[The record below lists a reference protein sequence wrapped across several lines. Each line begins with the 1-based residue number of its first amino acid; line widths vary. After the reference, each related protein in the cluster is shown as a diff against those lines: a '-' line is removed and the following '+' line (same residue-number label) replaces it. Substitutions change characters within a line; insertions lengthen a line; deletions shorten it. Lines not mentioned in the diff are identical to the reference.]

1 MLLYKLRLYL
11 GWKIKILSL
20 KILFGKRISLR
31 WSDRI
36 ASSVK
41 VRINGNGFIRFGEQ
55 VEIRENCIFNVT
67 AGGRIDI
74 DDRVFINDGCCIN
87 ARDMVCIGADTMLG
101 QGVKIYDHDHDYHS
115 TDIKKYFKIDPVN
128 IGKNT
133 WICSD
138 VIILKGC
145 EIGEGSVVAAG
156 TIVRKNVS
164 QKVMYYSRRDYG
176 ERDIDLSKRD
186 D

>member
-1 MLLYKLRLYL
+1 MLLYKTRLHL
-11 GWKIKILSL
+11 GWKIKILTL
-20 KILFGKRISLR
+20 KILFGRRISLQ

-41 VRINGNGFIRFGEQ
+41 VRINENGFIRFGER
-55 VEIRENCIFNVT
+55 VEIRENCILNVT
-67 AGGRIDI
+67 AGGRIEI
-74 DDRVFINDGCCIN
+74 DDNVFMNDGCCIN
-87 ARDMVCIGADTMLG
+87 ARDMVHIGADSMFG

-115 TDIKKYFKIDPVN
+115 ADIKKCFKIGSVN

-138 VIILKGC
+138 VIILRGC

-164 QKVMYYSRRDYG
+164 PKVMYYSRKEYT
-176 ERDIDLSKRD
+176 EQAIDLGKI
-186 D
+186 